1 MQPINNNDLNG
12 KRIVTQDGRVVG
24 EIESLLID
32 VQTWRVAEL
41 SVKVRKE
48 VLEELKLKRP
58 FIGTQIIRIPTEQIS
73 GTSDQVVLK
82 PGFSELSFQGGQTG
96 GAFSGENEGEDE
108 DEVLLEPLFGEP
120 DDKQGPHR

>member
-1 MQPINNNDLNG
+1 MRAMNNNVLNG

-24 EIESLLID
+24 EIESLFID
-32 VQTWRVAEL
+32 VDTWRVTDLA
-41 SVKVRKE
+41 VKVRKD

-82 PGFSELSFQGGQTG
+82 PDFAKMTYEGGESE
-96 GAFSGENEGEDE
+96 E
-108 DEVLLEPLFGEP
+108 EVDLQPLFGQP
-120 DDKQGPHR
+120 DDHKGKDEKGDKKS